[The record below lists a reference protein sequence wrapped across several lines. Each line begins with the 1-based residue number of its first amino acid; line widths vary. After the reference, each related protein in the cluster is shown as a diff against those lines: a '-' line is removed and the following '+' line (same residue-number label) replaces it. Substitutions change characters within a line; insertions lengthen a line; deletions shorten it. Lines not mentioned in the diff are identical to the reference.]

1 MRLPAIRPP
10 LPKAARSLRF
20 DSPDQSPSPGSQAQS
35 PRPGAVVL
43 SPGYGV
49 STPSPQRAPPV
60 PMQYLIPQRTP
71 VPLQLHMPVSAVA
84 PAPSEEQVPVPVVV
98 TDPSEEQ
105 VPVPVP
111 IEMIESPEVSP
122 RAEDYQPSAPP
133 LHALPHPTA
142 QECLRHLDSLA
153 AIPHYIYIHNQP
165 SAPPLQDLPH
175 PTAQECLRR
184 LDALELEIAWMR
196 ELMSRLH

>member
-1 MRLPAIRPP
+1 MA
-10 LPKAARSLRF
+10 
-20 DSPDQSPSPGSQAQS
+20 DSNGELD
-35 PRPGAVVL
+35 L
-43 SPGYGV
+43 S
-49 STPSPQRAPPV
+49 
-60 PMQYLIPQRTP
+60 
-71 VPLQLHMPVSAVA
+71 
-84 PAPSEEQVPVPVVV
+84 SEESYPLDLDALNNSIVLREETEGSVVV
-98 TDPSEEQ
+98 TDP
-105 VPVPVP
+105 PVVDPEVSPRAFLP
-111 IEMIESPEVSP
+111 IPSFIPINVIASREVSP

-184 LDALELEIAWMR
+184 LDALELEIAWLR
-196 ELMSRLH
+196 ELMSRRE